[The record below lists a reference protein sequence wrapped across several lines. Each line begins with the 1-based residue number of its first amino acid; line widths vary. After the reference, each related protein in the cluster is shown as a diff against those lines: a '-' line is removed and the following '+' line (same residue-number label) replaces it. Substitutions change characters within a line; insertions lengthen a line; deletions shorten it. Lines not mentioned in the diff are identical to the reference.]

1 MASGMIVLVVGPSGA
16 GKDTILHYAATKL
29 AQDRRFVFPRR
40 VITRL
45 VEDATEHHEGM
56 TVEAFQEALRQGRFA
71 LHWEAHGFHYGI
83 PSSIEDDLAA
93 GRTIAINVS
102 RSILAQ
108 AVRRYPNYLI
118 ANVAAPAAAL
128 LERLA
133 RRGREPSSEIAARVT
148 RNADPFP
155 EGAKIVTIVNDRSPA
170 KAGENFIRVLK
181 EAWGNPV
188 S

>member
-1 MASGMIVLVVGPSGA
+1 MASGKIVLVVGPSGA
-16 GKDTILHYAATKL
+16 GKDTILRYAATKL
-29 AQDRRFVFPRR
+29 AQDGRFVFPRR

-71 LHWEAHGFHYGI
+71 LHWEAHGLHYGI

-93 GRTIAINVS
+93 GRTIAVNVS

-108 AVRRYPNYLI
+108 AARDYPNHLI
-118 ANVAAPAAAL
+118 VNVAAPAAAL
-128 LERLA
+128 MERLA
-133 RRGREPSSEIAARVT
+133 TRGREPTSEIAARVT
-148 RNADPFP
+148 RSADPFP
-155 EGAKIVTIVNDRSPA
+155 
-170 KAGENFIRVLK
+170 KAQK
-181 EAWGNPV
+181 